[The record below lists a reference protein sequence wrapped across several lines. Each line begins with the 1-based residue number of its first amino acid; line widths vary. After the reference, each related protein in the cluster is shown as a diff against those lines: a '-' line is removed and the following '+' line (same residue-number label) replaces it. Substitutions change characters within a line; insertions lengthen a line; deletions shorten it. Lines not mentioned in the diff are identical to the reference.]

1 LLFQS
6 LDPNDSCYKCAAYW
20 SNNFNNT
27 TRNADLEN
35 FTFIDDN
42 NVNYALKGMK
52 SVNVILGRNGAGK
65 SRFLRAIDK
74 HLAGKTEYRVNYV
87 TPERTGSFQRDGNI
101 DTNFSTSPD
110 WMREVRRANQVNGS
124 SFKAM
129 SHLALRN
136 AETAYLR
143 RLQDIDARGKSFQID
158 CLEPI
163 NRMLGNVFI
172 EQGGND
178 FLIRTMDGIPIAPA
192 DLSSGE
198 SETIALASE
207 VMSFILAVD
216 PSKDNVLLL
225 DEPDVHQHPDLQAR
239 FGHYVLEL
247 LLALPAETRSR
258 VYVHIATHS
267 TALVCALAGSELVAV
282 GTKEYDDN
290 IVSLAPLSDNLKK
303 VAPFF
308 GHPLSLSLS
317 NDPILILEGED
328 DERVWQQAARSSSG
342 RIRVFPV
349 LAQSVNQQSELET
362 FCEKMLANVYDN
374 PKAYS
379 LRDGDGVSG
388 PINAVGCVERFRLQC
403 YAIENALV
411 TTECLANLG
420 VTWAEFKNLANV
432 WIDEN
437 PGHPSIALL
446 LRLLTGE
453 DRLRNFKIKE
463 IRQLIVA
470 IAGSKKPWE
479 VVVGQSLSS
488 VIGHTVPTE
497 DQFSLLNFIGEP
509 AAQGLL
515 EVRKKQA

>member
-1 LLFQS
+1 MTDFAFKG
-6 LDPNDSCYKCAAYW
+6 DEDITY
-20 SNNFNNT
+20 
-27 TRNADLEN
+27 E
-35 FTFIDDN
+35 
-42 NVNYALKGMK
+42 LKGVK
-52 SVNVILGRNGAGK
+52 CVNVILGRNGAGK
-65 SRFLRAIDK
+65 SRFLRAVDK
-74 HLAGKTEYRVNYV
+74 HLAEKAGYRVNYV
-87 TPERTGSFQRDGNI
+87 TPERTGTFQRDGNI
-101 DTNFSTSPD
+101 DTSLSTHPD
-110 WMREVRRANQVNGS
+110 WGRQVRRANQVNGS

-172 EQGGND
+172 EQGGSD
-178 FLIRTMDGIPIAPA
+178 FLIRTMDGVPVAPGE
-192 DLSSGE
+192 LSSGE

-207 VMSFILAVD
+207 VMSFIMAVD
-216 PSKDNVLLL
+216 PSKENVLLL

-239 FGHYVLEL
+239 FGHYLLEL
-247 LLALPAETRSR
+247 LYALPDETRSH
-258 VYVHIATHS
+258 VFIHIATHS
-267 TALVCALAGSELVAV
+267 TSLVCSLAGSELVAV
-282 GTKEYDDN
+282 GTKEFDNN
-290 IVSLAPLSDNLKK
+290 IVIMGRISDNLKK

-342 RIRVFPV
+342 QIRVFPV
-349 LAQSVNQQSELET
+349 LAQSVNQQSELEL
-362 FCEKMLANVYDN
+362 FCDKMLANVYDN

-388 PINAVGCVERFRLQC
+388 PISAAGCVERFRLQC

-411 TTECLANLG
+411 TSECLANLG
-420 VTWAEFKNLANV
+420 LTWASFKERADA

-437 PGHPSIALL
+437 PGHPCIT
-446 LRLLTGE
+446 LLTSLLHAE
-453 DRLRNFKIKE
+453 DRLRNTKVKA
-463 IRQLIVA
+463 IRQLVVA

-479 VVVGQSLSS
+479 VVVGQSLST
-488 VIGHTVPTE
+488 VIGKTVPVE
-497 DQFSLLNFIGEP
+497 DQFSLLNFVGE
-509 AAQGLL
+509 AAAKGLL
-515 EVRKKQA
+515 HARVTLA